1 MMEDP
6 GAIREAPL
14 PMYVPVR
21 ITRRGESTSYLGVR
35 CPEGVVYIDLDDGPG
50 GSTGK
55 DPYTAAP
62 NLINTHDLHE
72 YAVVQVKDLTPHEAD
87 LVADA
92 WAWMTSSVGEDYPA
106 SSIYS
111 PRDALNTLR
120 GRLRNVLRWLP
131 LPRRCVKWLLGED
144 LPVAPSELAST
155 ALVQERRWMLL
166 QVRSIKRRYAIERA
180 ALRAADLRE
189 SARRFARCHVEMHVP
204 GVGRTRVD
212 MHLSPVLHAAALAL
226 GEPQGDTAVLITPEK
241 LGMKTGQIA
250 RLYASVRTQQMS
262 SEEPA
267 R

>member
-21 ITRRGESTSYLGVR
+21 ITRRGESASYLGVH
-35 CPEGVVYIDLDDGPG
+35 CPKGVVYLDLDDGPG
-50 GSTGK
+50 VSVGK

-62 NLINTHDLHE
+62 SLINTHDLHE
-72 YAVVQVKDLTPHEAD
+72 YAVVQAKDLTPHEAD

-92 WAWMTSSVGEDYPA
+92 WAWMTSSVAEDYPT

-120 GRLRNVLRWLP
+120 ARWRNVLSWLP

-144 LPVAPSELAST
+144 LPVAPAELAST
-155 ALVQERRWMLL
+155 ALVQERRWMLQ

-180 ALRAADLRE
+180 TMTTDLRA
-189 SARRFARCHVEMHVP
+189 SARRSPRCHVEMHVP

-212 MHLSPVLHAAALAL
+212 THLSPVLHAAALTL
-226 GEPQGDTAVLITPEK
+226 GEAQGDTAVLITPEK

-250 RLYASVRTQQMS
+250 RLYASVRAQQMS
-262 SEEPA
+262 GEEPA